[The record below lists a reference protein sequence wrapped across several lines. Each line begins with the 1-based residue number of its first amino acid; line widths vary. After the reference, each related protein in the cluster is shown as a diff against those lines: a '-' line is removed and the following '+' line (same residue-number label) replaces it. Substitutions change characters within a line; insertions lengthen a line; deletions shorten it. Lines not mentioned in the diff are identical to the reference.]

1 MSLNSRAIAA
11 LGAVV
16 VVGAATVGTSVAIAA
31 GQTVPISH
39 QATLTVGNSS
49 VAAEPL
55 CWNNGSA
62 ITEDLQQECQDKAT
76 EALKNG
82 TLPTMDVVASD
93 QVGVG
98 VSPNV
103 AKSGWWAFTN
113 GGASSSGGRT
123 SLSAYAKGPTWSGA
137 QQANKVLNAS
147 GKTLVTVVEGDKN
160 SDNPTAVW
168 YFQLNT
174 QDS

>member
-31 GQTVPISH
+31 GQTEHNSH
-39 QATLTVGNSS
+39 RATLTVGNSS
-49 VAAEPL
+49 TVADPL
-55 CWNNGSA
+55 CWNNGSP
-62 ITEDLQQECQDKAT
+62 ITEDLQDKCQEDANT
-76 EALKNG
+76 ALKNG

-93 QVGVG
+93 RVGVG

-103 AKSGWWAFTN
+103 ADSGWWAFSN
-113 GGASSSGGRT
+113 GGSTASGGRT
-123 SLSAYAKGPTWSGA
+123 SLAAYAKGPTWSGS
-137 QQANKVLNAS
+137 QQANKILNAG
-147 GKTLVTVVEGDKN
+147 GKTLITVVEGDKN
-160 SDNPTAVW
+160 SDNPIAVW

>member
-1 MSLNSRAIAA
+1 MSLNTRAIAA

-31 GQTVPISH
+31 GQTEHSSH
-39 QATLTVGNSS
+39 RATLTVGNSS
-49 VAAEPL
+49 IVADPL
-55 CWNNGSA
+55 CWNGGSP
-62 ITEDLQQECQDKAT
+62 ITEDLQEQCQDKAT

-82 TLPTMDVVASD
+82 TLPTKDVVGSD
-93 QVGVG
+93 RVGVG

-103 AKSGWWAFTN
+103 AETGWWAFTN
-113 GGASSSGGRT
+113 GGSTGQGGRF
-123 SLSAYAKGPTWSGA
+123 SLFSYAKGPTWSGS

-160 SDNPTAVW
+160 SDNPVAVW

>member
-16 VVGAATVGTSVAIAA
+16 VVGAATVGTSVAVAS
-31 GQTVPISH
+31 GQTAHISH

-49 VAAEPL
+49 ILAEPL
-55 CWNNGSA
+55 CWNGGSA

-82 TLPTMDVVASD
+82 TLPTSDVVASD

-123 SLSAYAKGPTWSGA
+123 SLASYAKGSTWSGA
-137 QQANKVLNAS
+137 QQANRVLNAS

-160 SDNPTAVW
+160 SDNPIAVW

>member
-31 GQTVPISH
+31 DQTEHISH

-49 VAAEPL
+49 FVAQPL
-55 CWNNGSA
+55 CWNNGSPL
-62 ITEDLQQECQDKAT
+62 TEDLQQKCQEDAQD
-76 EALKNG
+76 ALKNG
-82 TLPTMDVVASD
+82 TLPSSDVVASD
-93 QVGVG
+93 RVGVG

-103 AKSGWWAFTN
+103 ADSGWWAFTN
-113 GGASSSGGRT
+113 GGSSSSGGRT
-123 SLSAYAKGPTWSGA
+123 SLAVYAKGPTWSGA

-160 SDNPTAVW
+160 SDNPIAVW

>member
-1 MSLNSRAIAA
+1 MSLNTRAIAA
-11 LGAVV
+11 IGAVV

-31 GQTVPISH
+31 GQTEHISH
-39 QATLTVGNSS
+39 RATITVGNSS
-49 VAAEPL
+49 IVADPL
-55 CWNNGSA
+55 CWNNGSP
-62 ITEDLQQECQDKAT
+62 ITEDLQQKCQDDAT

-82 TLPTMDVVASD
+82 TLPTSDVVASD
-93 QVGVG
+93 RVGIG

-103 AKSGWWAFTN
+103 ADSGWWAFTN
-113 GGASSSGGRT
+113 GGSSSQGGRT
-123 SLSAYAKGPTWSGA
+123 SLASYAKGQTWSGA

-160 SDNPTAVW
+160 SDNPIAVW

-174 QDS
+174 QDN

>member
-31 GQTVPISH
+31 GQTEHNSH
-39 QATLTVGNSS
+39 RATLTVGNSS
-49 VAAEPL
+49 TVADPL
-55 CWNNGSA
+55 CWNNGSP
-62 ITEDLQQECQDKAT
+62 ITEDLQDKCQEDAT
-76 EALKNG
+76 TALKNG

-103 AKSGWWAFTN
+103 ASSGWWAFSN
-113 GGASSSGGRT
+113 GGSTASGGRT
-123 SLSAYAKGPTWSGA
+123 SLSAYAKGPTWSGS
-137 QQANKVLNAS
+137 QQANKILNAS
-147 GKTLVTVVEGDKN
+147 GKTLITVVEGDKN
-160 SDNPTAVW
+160 SDNPIAVW

>member
-31 GQTVPISH
+31 DQTEHISH
-39 QATLTVGNSS
+39 TATLKVGNSS
-49 VAAEPL
+49 VVAEPL
-55 CWNNGSA
+55 CWNNGSPL
-62 ITEDLQQECQDKAT
+62 TEDLQQKCQEDAQD
-76 EALKNG
+76 ALKNG
-82 TLPTMDVVASD
+82 TLPSSDVEASNT
-93 QVGVG
+93 VGVG

-103 AKSGWWAFTN
+103 ADSGWWAFTN
-113 GGASSSGGRT
+113 GGSSSSGGRT
-123 SLSAYAKGPTWSGA
+123 SLASYAKGPTWSGA

-160 SDNPTAVW
+160 SDNPIAVW